1 MLEYKLR
8 CNNDLERIDYLK
20 KLDAKGKFGMIF
32 NTLSILKRRTRKI
45 KNSRFGNSPVTS
57 IIVFTTAA
65 PVTKSEFS
73 VVVLAVSATGLAK
86 SSAIPISAIAT
97 THGDLSVPIK

>member
-1 MLEYKLR
+1 MFEYELR

-20 KLDAKGKFGMIF
+20 KFNIKDKFGIIF
-32 NTLSILKRRTRKI
+32 DILSISKRRTRKI
-45 KNSRFGNSPVTS
+45 KNSYFRNSPVISTV
-57 IIVFTTAA
+57 IFTIAA